1 MKSQLTTQRG
11 AVLVIV
17 LIMVGIFMVIV
28 TSLVASSSINFRIA
42 GNQQYRMEAKSAAK
56 NALEAYV
63 SNPANFGP
71 SPPTAAKT
79 YEFNFNG
86 DTDSSGNPVIDMR
99 ATVPP
104 PVCAT
109 SKPIPQ
115 SELDLDDPDD
125 AQCAGSVVSTQGMIG
140 ASGSVGAGA
149 SWCSNVKW
157 QISAEVDDAATGVAL
172 AMVQGISM
180 RATTGTPCPAST
192 L

>member
-56 NALEAYV
+56 NALEAYI

-71 SPPTAAKT
+71 TPPTAAKT

-86 DTDSSGNPVIDMR
+86 DTNGVSDMS
-99 ATVPP
+99 ATIAP

-109 SKPIPQ
+109 SRPIPQ

-125 AQCAGSVVSTQGMIG
+125 AQCAGSVVSAQGMIG
-140 ASGSVGAGA
+140 ASGSVSSAA
-149 SWCSNVKW
+149 SWCSNVNW
-157 QISAEVDDAATGVAL
+157 QITAAVDDAATGVEL